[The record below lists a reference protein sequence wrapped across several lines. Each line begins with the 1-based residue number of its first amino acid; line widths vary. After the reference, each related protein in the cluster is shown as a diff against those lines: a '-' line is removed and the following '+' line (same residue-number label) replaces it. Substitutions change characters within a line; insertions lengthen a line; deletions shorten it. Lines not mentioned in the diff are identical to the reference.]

1 MNEQMMMQEGM
12 WMMICMISTAIFVI
26 IIGIT
31 VIVQT
36 FLQAKML
43 RELRKIN
50 KENK

>member
-26 IIGIT
+26 VIGIA

-50 KENK
+50 KDK